1 MCCIVAFIFFFF
13 IRNAFEL
20 SVSRAIPYQPLCRSI
35 KQKDIRICFN
45 CFIRLCEVY
54 TCSTIWYFLV
64 ILRSN
69 CYTDICPH
77 IEGGVV
83 PPIGIQDNWK

>member
-1 MCCIVAFIFFFF
+1 MCCIVALIFFFSEMRLNCLF
-13 IRNAFEL
+13 HEQSHTNRCVDL
-20 SVSRAIPYQPLCRSI
+20 SNKR
-35 KQKDIRICFN
+35 IRICFN

-54 TCSTIWYFLV
+54 TCSTNWYFLV

-69 CYTDICPH
+69 CNTDVCPH